1 MSDPVVALEIGTSKI
16 VALVGEQREDG
27 GIMITGMGER
37 SSVGVRK
44 GEVIDLENAVASVRT
59 VLDEA
64 EERSKVAVEQVH
76 VVVSGGHVRGLIN
89 RGAIPIHSAEG
100 EITEDDVEDV
110 MEVAR
115 AVGLPDDR
123 QVMHTICRN
132 FCIDDEQHVVRPI
145 GMVGARLALDMLV
158 LHGVRSR
165 IRNTIRVAEM
175 VPVDVADVAFGGLCA
190 ALAVLTPEQ
199 KKTGAVVIDLG
210 GGTTDYMAYA
220 GGVVALGGAL
230 GVGGDHVTNDIAL
243 AFNIPLARAESLK
256 REQGSAIV
264 RAEDADERFSL
275 PAEVGFHGTSIRL
288 RGLQTVINARVEEMF
303 RMIRKRL
310 DEDNL
315 LAHAGAGIILTGG
328 GALLDGVAELATRV
342 FGAPCFV
349 GRPRNVSGIASVSDG
364 PAYAACT
371 GLVQYAFKTQERE
384 AGRGRSVL
392 DTMAKILFGR

>member
-1 MSDPVVALEIGTSKI
+1 MSDPVVALEIGTSKT
-16 VALVGEQREDG
+16 VALVGEMLDDG
-27 GIMITGMGER
+27 GVMITGVGER
-37 SSVGVRK
+37 SSAGVRK
-44 GEVIDLENAVASVRT
+44 GEVIDMEKAVAVVRA

-76 VVVSGGHVRGLIN
+76 LIVSGGHIRGLIN
-89 RGAIPIHSAEG
+89 RGAVPIHG
-100 EITEDDVEDV
+100 PDGTIGEDDVEDV

-123 QVMHTICRN
+123 QVMHTICRS
-132 FCIDDEQHVVRPI
+132 FCIDDGQHVVRPI
-145 GMVGARLALDMLV
+145 GMVGARLSLDMLV

-165 IRNTIRVAEM
+165 IRNTVRAAQM
-175 VPVDVADVAFGGLCA
+175 VPVDVVDVAFGGLCA

-220 GGVVALGGAL
+220 GGVVATGGAI

-243 AFNIPLARAESLK
+243 AFSIPLARAESLK
-256 REQGSAIV
+256 CEKGCAVV
-264 RAEDADERFSL
+264 RHDVASERVAM
-275 PAEVGFHGTSIRL
+275 PAEVGFQGTTISL
-288 RGLQTVINARVEEMF
+288 RGLHGVIHARMEEVFQMV
-303 RMIRKRL
+303 RKRL

-315 LAHAGAGIILTGG
+315 LAHAGAGAILTGG
-328 GALLDGVAELATRV
+328 GALLSGVDELASQV
-342 FGAPCFV
+342 LGVPCFV

-364 PAYAACT
+364 PGYAACT
-371 GLVQYAFKTQERE
+371 GLVQYAFKTQQRD

-392 DTMAKILFGR
+392 DTMTKLLFGR